1 MKILLTGADGQ
12 LGHSIRKNPPTEGQM
27 ISLNSKEFDITDP
40 AKTDEIFEKYK
51 PDVVINAAAY
61 TAVDKAEEEEQKARA
76 VNALAVK
83 FLSEKCRQKNAF
95 LIHISTDY
103 VFDGKSATPYNETDK
118 INPINIYGK
127 TKAEGEQAIIRSKAH
142 YAILRTSWVFSEFGS
157 NFFKTMM
164 KIGADKKHLKV
175 VSDQI
180 GAPTYSGDIA
190 TAISALIE
198 HKDDISGDI
207 FHFCGDEI
215 TNWADFARFIFNEA
229 FEQGKLPHSVE
240 IEDILS
246 KDYKVAAKRPKNSV
260 LDCKKINTLCDIK
273 LSDWRGAV
281 RKILSEHY

>member
-1 MKILLTGADGQ
+1 M
-12 LGHSIRKNPPTEGQM
+12 
-27 ISLNSKEFDITDP
+27 NSKEFDITDP